1 MDRLDK
7 IKLFLRVAEA
17 GSFSKAARQLGLAQ
31 STASKQIAELEQ
43 RLGVQ
48 LLRRTTRGLA
58 ITAAGQHYYDGAI
71 QLVDELETLDEAVSE
86 QERSPAGMV
95 RVTSP
100 PGFAASYLLPKL
112 TAFSTRYPKLAID
125 FTVSQHL
132 VNLVEERVDV
142 AIRMGHLENSD
153 LRFRQIGTA
162 TAIVVA
168 STDYLDQH
176 GAPSTPADLA
186 GHACIASMALGKPRP
201 WRFVRGPE
209 RISID
214 PRGSIRS
221 DDVEL
226 TKAAT
231 KAGLGIAYAASW
243 LFQDEL
249 ASGRVRQ
256 LLTDYQCSAVP
267 ISAVWAGDRVLPGR
281 TAAFIDF
288 VADICASEPAL
299 RLQ

>member
-17 GSFSKAARQLGLAQ
+17 GSFSKAARQLAMAQ

-48 LLRRTTRGLA
+48 LLQRTTRGLA

-71 QLVDELETLDEAVSE
+71 RLIDELESLDEAVSE
-86 QERSPAGMV
+86 QERSPTGMV
-95 RVTSP
+95 RVNSP

-112 TAFSTRYPKLAID
+112 MSFATKYPKLAID
-125 FTVSQHL
+125 FTVSQNL
-132 VNLVEERVDV
+132 ANLVEERIDV
-142 AIRMGHLENSD
+142 AIRMGNLEDSD
-153 LRFRQIGTA
+153 LRFRRVGTA

-168 STDYLDQH
+168 SADYLEQH
-176 GAPSTPADLA
+176 GEPTTPADLER
-186 GHACIASMALGKPRP
+186 HACIASMYLGKPRP
-201 WRFVRGPE
+201 WLFVRGQE
-209 RISID
+209 RVSIE

-243 LFQDEL
+243 LFREEL
-249 ASGRVRQ
+249 VSGSVRQ
-256 LLTDYQCSAVP
+256 LLTDYQCSTVP
-267 ISAVWAGDRVLPGR
+267 ISAVWAGDRILPAR
-281 TAAFIDF
+281 TSAFIDF
-288 VADICASEPAL
+288 VADICAVEPAL
-299 RLQ
+299 RPQ